1 MLILERPQTERSA
14 HDESSATQ
22 LVVAVGAPPGRWRRR
37 SPALRKAVRV
47 VGPLSVLAAWYLTTR
62 FHVVDTRFISTPG
75 SVLHVFAGEAASG
88 SLQSALLVSL
98 GRVVKG
104 LAIGIG
110 LGVLAGSLVGVS
122 KLIEDLLDPVFQMFR
137 TIPFVALTSLFIVWF
152 GIGEEPKV
160 ALVALATFFPIYLNV
175 HNGIRNVD
183 QRLVEAAQGFGLG
196 RVALIREV
204 VLPGALPQA
213 LLGLRIAL
221 GVSWLALVAAEQ
233 IDSSSGVGALLA
245 NAQNNLDSAGVIA
258 GIVTYAM
265 LGIATDLIVR
275 VLERRLLAWR
285 RGFVGA

>member
-1 MLILERPQTERSA
+1 MRPIDPPPPFPLA
-14 HDESSATQ
+14 DEAATPATAAG
-22 LVVAVGAPPGRWRRR
+22 VVAVRPFRFRP
-37 SPALRKAVRV
+37 SALRRAVRV
-47 VGPLSVLAAWYLTTR
+47 AGPLLALLAWYLTTR
-62 FHVVDTRFISTPG
+62 YGIVDSRFVSTPD
-75 SVLHVFAGEAASG
+75 SVLHVFGREAAAG
-88 SLQSALLVSL
+88 TLQQALLVSL

-104 LAIGIG
+104 LGIG
-110 LGVLAGSLVGVS
+110 LVLGVLAGSLVGVS
-122 KLIEDLLDPVFQMFR
+122 QLVEDLLDPVFQMFR

-152 GIGEEPKV
+152 GIGEQPKV

-183 QRLVEAAQGFGLG
+183 QRLVEAAQGFGL
-196 RVALIREV
+196 RRLALIREV

-233 IDSSSGVGALLA
+233 IDANSGVGALLA

-258 GIVTYAM
+258 GIVTYAL
-265 LGIATDLIVR
+265 LGTLTDLIVR

-285 RGFVGA
+285 KGFVGT